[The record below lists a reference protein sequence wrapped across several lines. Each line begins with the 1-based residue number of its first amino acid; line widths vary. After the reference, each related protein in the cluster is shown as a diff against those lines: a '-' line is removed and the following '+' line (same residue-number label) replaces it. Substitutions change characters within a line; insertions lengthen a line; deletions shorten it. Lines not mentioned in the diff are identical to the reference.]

1 MIQESCSLVFTKMS
15 WMLRPTQKPIH
26 LIHNCQNLETTKC
39 FSRWMDRQNVVHTC
53 LECYYAIKRNELLNQ
68 VKTLGDV
75 QSILLNER
83 RLNRLHIIWLQLH
96 DTMEKAKWREWKY
109 QWKKEGWRS
118 GIHGG
123 FKIVKL
129 LCMRLPWWMY
139 DSMHLSKPT
148 NVLPEWTL
156 IIY

>member
-1 MIQESCSLVFTKMS
+1 MFIAAF
-15 WMLRPTQKPIH
+15 
-26 LIHNCQNLETTKC
+26 IHNCQNLETIEC
-39 FSRWMDRQNVVHTC
+39 FSRWMGRHTVVPQC
-53 LECYYAIKRNELLNQ
+53 CGMLLSNKKKWAINQ
-68 VKTLGDV
+68 VKTLRDV

-83 RLNRLHIIWLQLH
+83 RLKRLHIIWLQLH
-96 DTMEKAKWREWKY
+96 DTMEKAKSREWKY
-109 QWKKEGWRS
+109 RWLPGIWRKKEGWRS

-139 DSMHLSKPT
+139 DIMYLSNPR
-148 NVLPEWTL
+148 NVFPEWTL